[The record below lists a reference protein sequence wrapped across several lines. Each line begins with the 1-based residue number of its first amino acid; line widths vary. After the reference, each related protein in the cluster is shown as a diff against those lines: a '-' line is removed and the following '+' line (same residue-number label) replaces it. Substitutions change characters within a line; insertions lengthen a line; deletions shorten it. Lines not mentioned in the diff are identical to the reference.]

1 MEDKLRLFWRTA
13 VYQEWISGKDHSLA
27 ISTWEMVLWCFTRKR
42 TETSSFVY
50 KQKSAITKTQQFFK
64 GVVFSWIK
72 GLEAALKLWYIPLG
86 GLKQMFSLFQWPVS
100 DVSKED
106 TKNVSGMVLEEILL
120 AAYRLEQK
128 LKSNNLRI
136 RIWSHLCWRKTMGRP
151 MEPV

>member
-1 MEDKLRLFWRTA
+1 
-13 VYQEWISGKDHSLA
+13 
-27 ISTWEMVLWCFTRKR
+27 
-42 TETSSFVY
+42 
-50 KQKSAITKTQQFFK
+50 
-64 GVVFSWIK
+64 
-72 GLEAALKLWYIPLG
+72 
-86 GLKQMFSLFQWPVS
+86 MFSLFQWPVS

-151 MEPV
+151 MEPSVKSSKMNAWVIDVPDGNEGGIKPFMLDRDSTGVFCMASESKDIIMMFVFTTTRYSLNFAY